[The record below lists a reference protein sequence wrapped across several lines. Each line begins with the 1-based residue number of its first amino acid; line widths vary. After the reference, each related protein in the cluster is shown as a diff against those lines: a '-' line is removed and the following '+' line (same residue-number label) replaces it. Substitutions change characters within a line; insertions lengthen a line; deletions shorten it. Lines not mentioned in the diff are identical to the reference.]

1 MSPRGSKFQKRS
13 APKMDADLRLRGG
26 DGREVSEPTARC
38 VLVGTIYR
46 YPAYNMNRADFDE
59 VRARRGKVGT
69 MCFRPSPV
77 SNGCDDGNTICCQT
91 CGMPVSI
98 DMSNCPYCGDP
109 IPSDLPDGF
118 DIDDPSYN
126 TRII

>member
-1 MSPRGSKFQKRS
+1 MPLTL
-13 APKMDADLRLRGG
+13 AADADASPSIR
-26 DGREVSEPTARC
+26 DNAVEAFE
-38 VLVGTIYR
+38 LVGTIYR

-59 VRARRGKVGT
+59 VRAQRGKVVT

-109 IPSDLPDGF
+109 VPSDPPDGF

>member
-1 MSPRGSKFQKRS
+1 MQSSKIKR
-13 APKMDADLRLRGG
+13 KIKHG
-26 DGREVSEPTARC
+26 DNAVEVFER
-38 VLVGTIYR
+38 VGTIYR
-46 YPAYNMNRADFDE
+46 YPAYNMNRADSDE
-59 VRARRGKVGT
+59 VRAQRGKVGT

-77 SNGCDDGNTICCQT
+77 SNGCDDGNTVCCQT

-98 DMSNCPYCGDP
+98 DMSNCPYCGEP
-109 IPSDLPDGF
+109 IPSDPPDGF

>member
-1 MSPRGSKFQKRS
+1 M
-13 APKMDADLRLRGG
+13 A
-26 DGREVSEPTARC
+26 VSETIHPDILPYHDSDNA
-38 VLVGTIYR
+38 VEVFELVGTIYR

-59 VRARRGKVGT
+59 VRAQRGKVGT

-109 IPSDLPDGF
+109 IPSDSPDGF

>member
-1 MSPRGSKFQKRS
+1 MPLTL
-13 APKMDADLRLRGG
+13 AADADASPSIR
-26 DGREVSEPTARC
+26 DNAVEVFE
-38 VLVGTIYR
+38 LVGTIYR

-59 VRARRGKVGT
+59 VRAQRGKVGT

-98 DMSNCPYCGDP
+98 DMSNCPYCGEP
-109 IPSDLPDGF
+109 IPSNPPDSF